1 MIDQLIAIIK
11 EVESR
16 SSELFPVYAKLYKS
30 AFDALVSE
38 GFTEDQALKLLDG
51 LKFTG

>member
-1 MIDQLIAIIK
+1 MIDQLIGIIK

-16 SSELFPVYAKLYKS
+16 SCEIFHIYAKLYKS

-38 GFTEDQALKLLDG
+38 GFTEEQALKLLEA